1 MLLNNWRAEAARI
14 AAGMY
19 DIDLDR
25 VPKAYLWRLFGDDVS
40 PWEVAEVCRNVVA
53 AQEAQPDTADIPRRV
68 KRA

>member
-19 DIDLDR
+19 GVELDR
-25 VPKAYLWRLFGDDVS
+25 IPKEYLWRLWRSDVS
-40 PWEVAEVCRNVVA
+40 VWEAAQLCRNVVA
-53 AQEAQPDTADIPRRV
+53 AQEDQPDMRKT